1 MSGILIN
8 DNSTAVEAYNNLDAT
23 SDMLSSAVNKLSS
36 GLQIQTAADDP
47 AGYLVGQYLQEESNG
62 YGQSIS
68 NAQDAVSV
76 LQTAQGALNQE
87 ASVLQTMNTLATE
100 AANGGVQDASTS
112 AAAQSEFASLQAELD
127 QIATSTT
134 YGTTPLLGGTYSGET
149 FQVGPYDSAN
159 DQVVVTIAAA
169 TSTALAVNTTAV
181 SIGSVSAAE
190 AAMTAVQ
197 TCHLHGGQPGRRRRC
212 HAEPDSGSRLE
223 PDHCAA
229 EHRVGARQPGGR
241 QRGAGDGSLHL
252 GPDPRAVGR
261 GDPRPG
267 RAAAEP
273 GPEAAAVAGSGG
285 ITRSRRH
292 GGEPLGGSRRPG
304 VPPVTAETRLDTTR
318 GAGADRWSMGPS
330 VSQAWFPG

>member
-149 FQVGPYDSAN
+149 FQVGPYDSA
-159 DQVVVTIAAA
+159 T
-169 TSTALAVNTTAV
+169 
-181 SIGSVSAAE
+181 
-190 AAMTAVQ
+190 
-197 TCHLHGGQPGRRRRC
+197 
-212 HAEPDSGSRLE
+212 
-223 PDHCAA
+223 
-229 EHRVGARQPGGR
+229 
-241 QRGAGDGSLHL
+241 
-252 GPDPRAVGR
+252 
-261 GDPRPG
+261 
-267 RAAAEP
+267 
-273 GPEAAAVAGSGG
+273 
-285 ITRSRRH
+285 
-292 GGEPLGGSRRPG
+292 
-304 VPPVTAETRLDTTR
+304 
-318 GAGADRWSMGPS
+318 RWS
-330 VSQAWFPG
+330 

>member
-181 SIGSVSAAE
+181 SIGTVAAAE

-197 TCHLHGGQPGRRRRC
+197 TAISALMIDCVFSPETRPEKLTGPLTICLPPLPSWCRVLSRRYGRNPWTATAAQGFAPVSPSSGTPPLVATAAASGPG
-212 HAEPDSGSRLE
+212 S
-223 PDHCAA
+223 
-229 EHRVGARQPGGR
+229 
-241 QRGAGDGSLHL
+241 
-252 GPDPRAVGR
+252 AVA
-261 GDPRPG
+261 RPG
-267 RAAAEP
+267 RGSPHPTAR
-273 GPEAAAVAGSGG
+273 GSGP
-285 ITRSRRH
+285 R
-292 GGEPLGGSRRPG
+292 
-304 VPPVTAETRLDTTR
+304 
-318 GAGADRWSMGPS
+318 
-330 VSQAWFPG
+330 

>member
-112 AAAQSEFASLQAELD
+112 AAAQSEFASLQASWTRSPPARRTAPHRCSVAPTRERP
-127 QIATSTT
+127 SR
-134 YGTTPLLGGTYSGET
+134 
-149 FQVGPYDSAN
+149 SAR
-159 DQVVVTIAAA
+159 
-169 TSTALAVNTTAV
+169 TTAPTTRWL
-181 SIGSVSAAE
+181 SPSPP
-190 AAMTAVQ
+190 Q
-197 TCHLHGGQPGRRRRC
+197 RRRRS
-212 HAEPDSGSRLE
+212 PS
-223 PDHCAA
+223 
-229 EHRVGARQPGGR
+229 
-241 QRGAGDGSLHL
+241 
-252 GPDPRAVGR
+252 
-261 GDPRPG
+261 
-267 RAAAEP
+267 
-273 GPEAAAVAGSGG
+273 
-285 ITRSRRH
+285 
-292 GGEPLGGSRRPG
+292 
-304 VPPVTAETRLDTTR
+304 TRLR
-318 GAGADRWSMGPS
+318 SASERCLPPS
-330 VSQAWFPG
+330 QP

>member
-8 DNSTAVEAYNNLDAT
+8 DNSTAVDAYNNLDAT

-134 YGTTPLLGGTYSGET
+134 YGTTPLLGGTYAGET

-181 SIGSVSAAE
+181 SIGTVAAAE

-197 TCHLHGGQPGRRRRC
+197 TAISTVASQ
-212 HAEPDSGSRLE
+212 
-223 PDHCAA
+223 AA
-229 EHRVGARQPGGR
+229 GVGATQNQIQALASNLTTAQQNIESAHANLVDVNVAQETAAFTSDQILEQSGVAILAQAEQLP
-241 QRGAGDGSLHL
+241 SLAL
-252 GPDPRAVGR
+252 KLL
-261 GDPRPG
+261 
-267 RAAAEP
+267 
-273 GPEAAAVAGSGG
+273 S
-285 ITRSRRH
+285 
-292 GGEPLGGSRRPG
+292 
-304 VPPVTAETRLDTTR
+304 
-318 GAGADRWSMGPS
+318 
-330 VSQAWFPG
+330 

>member
-127 QIATSTT
+127 RSPPARRTAPHRCSVEPTRER
-134 YGTTPLLGGTYSGET
+134 PSR
-149 FQVGPYDSAN
+149 SAR
-159 DQVVVTIAAA
+159 
-169 TSTALAVNTTAV
+169 TTAPTTRWL
-181 SIGSVSAAE
+181 SPSPP
-190 AAMTAVQ
+190 Q
-197 TCHLHGGQPGRRRRC
+197 RRRRS
-212 HAEPDSGSRLE
+212 PS
-223 PDHCAA
+223 
-229 EHRVGARQPGGR
+229 
-241 QRGAGDGSLHL
+241 
-252 GPDPRAVGR
+252 
-261 GDPRPG
+261 
-267 RAAAEP
+267 
-273 GPEAAAVAGSGG
+273 
-285 ITRSRRH
+285 
-292 GGEPLGGSRRPG
+292 
-304 VPPVTAETRLDTTR
+304 TRLR
-318 GAGADRWSMGPS
+318 SASERCLPPS
-330 VSQAWFPG
+330 QP

>member
-112 AAAQSEFASLQAELD
+112 AAD
-127 QIATSTT
+127 
-134 YGTTPLLGGTYSGET
+134 
-149 FQVGPYDSAN
+149 V
-159 DQVVVTIAAA
+159 
-169 TSTALAVNTTAV
+169 
-181 SIGSVSAAE
+181 
-190 AAMTAVQ
+190 
-197 TCHLHGGQPGRRRRC
+197 
-212 HAEPDSGSRLE
+212 
-223 PDHCAA
+223 
-229 EHRVGARQPGGR
+229 
-241 QRGAGDGSLHL
+241 
-252 GPDPRAVGR
+252 
-261 GDPRPG
+261 
-267 RAAAEP
+267 
-273 GPEAAAVAGSGG
+273 
-285 ITRSRRH
+285 
-292 GGEPLGGSRRPG
+292 
-304 VPPVTAETRLDTTR
+304 
-318 GAGADRWSMGPS
+318 
-330 VSQAWFPG
+330 

>member
-112 AAAQSEFASLQAELD
+112 AAAQSEFASLA
-127 QIATSTT
+127 
-134 YGTTPLLGGTYSGET
+134 
-149 FQVGPYDSAN
+149 
-159 DQVVVTIAAA
+159 
-169 TSTALAVNTTAV
+169 
-181 SIGSVSAAE
+181 
-190 AAMTAVQ
+190 
-197 TCHLHGGQPGRRRRC
+197 
-212 HAEPDSGSRLE
+212 
-223 PDHCAA
+223 
-229 EHRVGARQPGGR
+229 
-241 QRGAGDGSLHL
+241 
-252 GPDPRAVGR
+252 
-261 GDPRPG
+261 G
-267 RAAAEP
+267 RARPDRHQHDLRHHPAARWH
-273 GPEAAAVAGSGG
+273 V
-285 ITRSRRH
+285 
-292 GGEPLGGSRRPG
+292 LG
-304 VPPVTAETRLDTTR
+304 
-318 GAGADRWSMGPS
+318 
-330 VSQAWFPG
+330 

>member
-23 SDMLSSAVNKLSS
+23 SDALSSAVNKLSS

-181 SIGSVSAAE
+181 SIGTVAPAEAAMTAVQTPLSTGVSIGTVAAAE

-197 TCHLHGGQPGRRRRC
+197 TAISTVASQ
-212 HAEPDSGSRLE
+212 
-223 PDHCAA
+223 AA
-229 EHRVGARQPGGR
+229 GVGATQNQIQALASNLTTAQQNIESAHANRVAVN
-241 QRGAGDGSLHL
+241 GAQ
-252 GPDPRAVGR
+252 
-261 GDPRPG
+261 
-267 RAAAEP
+267 E
-273 GPEAAAVAGSGG
+273 
-285 ITRSRRH
+285 
-292 GGEPLGGSRRPG
+292 
-304 VPPVTAETRLDTTR
+304 
-318 GAGADRWSMGPS
+318 
-330 VSQAWFPG
+330 

>member
-76 LQTAQGALNQE
+76 LQTG
-87 ASVLQTMNTLATE
+87 NTLATE
-100 AANGGVQDASTS
+100 AANGGVQDSSTS

-134 YGTTPLLGGTYSGET
+134 YGTPPLLGGTYSGET
-149 FQVGPYDSAN
+149 FQVGPSDSAN

-169 TSTALAVNTTAV
+169 TSTALAVNTRAV
-181 SIGSVSAAE
+181 GIGSVAAAE

-197 TCHLHGGQPGRRRRC
+197 TAISTVASQ
-212 HAEPDSGSRLE
+212 
-223 PDHCAA
+223 AA
-229 EHRVGARQPGGR
+229 SVGATQN
-241 QRGAGDGSLHL
+241 QIQALAANLTTAQQNIESAHANLVDVNVAQETGAFTSDQLLEQSGVAILAQAEQLPSLAL
-252 GPDPRAVGR
+252 K
-261 GDPRPG
+261 
-267 RAAAEP
+267 
-273 GPEAAAVAGSGG
+273 
-285 ITRSRRH
+285 
-292 GGEPLGGSRRPG
+292 L
-304 VPPVTAETRLDTTR
+304 L
-318 GAGADRWSMGPS
+318 
-330 VSQAWFPG
+330 Q